1 MHQIQDL
8 TREAAGRIR
17 YVLMDIDDTI
27 TTEGKLP
34 ADSYAALWRLHEA
47 GIRVVPITGRPAGWC
62 DLIARQWPVDGVVGE
77 NGALVFWEEDGH
89 LKRIYH
95 EQAVPNDHAVLKR
108 IEQRVL
114 AEVEGTRVAGDQFG
128 RMFDLA
134 IDFAEE
140 EPRLPLSDAQR
151 IKEICEQ
158 EGAVAKISSIHVNT
172 WMGTY
177 DKLSMASRFLAL
189 RFGYDDAKQV
199 AEVIFFGDSP
209 NDEPMFTH
217 FPTSVGVAN
226 IADYAHLM
234 RVLPAFTTS
243 LKGGVG
249 FAEGVTVLLKRR
261 RKA

>member
-47 GIRVVPITGRPAGWC
+47 GLRVVPITGRPAGWC

-199 AEVIFFGDSP
+199 AEVIYFGDSP

-243 LKGGVG
+243 LKGGLG
-249 FAEGVTVLLKRR
+249 FAEGVTVLLERR

>member
-34 ADSYAALWRLHEA
+34 ADSYASLWRLHEA

-234 RVLPAFTTS
+234 RV
-243 LKGGVG
+243 
-249 FAEGVTVLLKRR
+249 
-261 RKA
+261 

>member
-34 ADSYAALWRLHEA
+34 ADSYASLWRLHEA

-199 AEVIFFGDSP
+199 AEVIYFGDSP

-243 LKGGVG
+243 LKGGLG
-249 FAEGVTVLLKRR
+249 FAEGVTVLLEKRR
-261 RKA
+261 EA

>member
-199 AEVIFFGDSP
+199 AEVIYFGDSP
-209 NDEPMFTH
+209 NDEPMFIH

-243 LKGGVG
+243 LKGGLG
-249 FAEGVTVLLKRR
+249 FAEGVTVLLEKRR
-261 RKA
+261 EA

>member
-1 MHQIQDL
+1 MQRIQDL
-8 TREAAGRIR
+8 TRETAGRIR

-34 ADSYAALWRLHEA
+34 ADSYAALWCLHDA
-47 GIRVVPITGRPAGWC
+47 GLHVVPITGRPAGWC

-77 NGALVFWEEDGH
+77 NGALVFWEENGH
-89 LKRIYH
+89 IKRIYH
-95 EQAVPNDHAVLKR
+95 ERAISNDHAVLKR

-114 AEVEGTRVAGDQFG
+114 EEVEGTRVAGDQFG

-140 EPRLPLSDAQR
+140 EPRLPISDAQR

-209 NDEPMFTH
+209 NDEPMFIH

-243 LKGGVG
+243 LKGGAG
-249 FAEGVTVLLKRR
+249 FAEGVAVLLERR
-261 RKA
+261 QKA

>member
-1 MHQIQDL
+1 MHKIQDL
-8 TREAAGRIR
+8 TREAARRIR

-47 GIRVVPITGRPAGWC
+47 GLHVVPITGRPAGWC

-77 NGALVFWEEDGH
+77 NGALVFWEEHGH

-95 EQAVPNDHAVLKR
+95 EQAVPNDHAVLKH

-151 IKEICEQ
+151 IKRICEQ

-189 RFGYDDAKQV
+189 RFGYDDAKQ
-199 AEVIFFGDSP
+199 ASEVLFFGDSP

-226 IADYAHLM
+226 IADYTHLM
-234 RVLPAFTTS
+234 QVLPAFTTTS
-243 LKGGVG
+243 KGGAG
-249 FAEGVTVLLKRR
+249 FAEGVAVVLEKRT
-261 RKA
+261 